1 MPYFMGS
8 KKPVIAEA
16 PYDIALFVDEPQ
28 ILAQLK
34 GSIKDTGFKTVLYK
48 LKSLDDLIEALE
60 RSDLDIILIHLT
72 ADNTENLDWLKR
84 VAEIINDI
92 PLIAICD
99 ELNDKIEKRLI
110 HSGVHYYLE
119 RSELN
124 ARHLRR
130 ILLPTTRFKDAAR
143 KKTFLEQRLH
153 TVMRYMQKA
162 INGLKYTV
170 FRIYDDGM
178 YTAFTPEEYIGNT
191 LPERKSL
198 RKSPPWFLSKTAI
211 NILLTYNYKETKGF
225 EYPIKIDGVGFMYF
239 ELRLIP
245 QDRGTAS
252 VLVRDITELKQLEQI
267 SIEDSAK
274 LNAIL
279 ESSQSI
285 IYALDKKFNYI
296 AYNSAHKKAVKFAY
310 ELDIEQGM
318 SYFLLPHI
326 RVAKESYR
334 EYLKRAFHGEQ
345 FTIQEI
351 FGEGTLFKKD
361 YETTFNPIRNNEGKI
376 SGVAVFSQDI
386 TIRKKAEEQ
395 LIQAKAAAEQ
405 ASKAKSEFLS
415 NMSHEIRTPM
425 NAIVGLTDLLMNENP
440 NAPYYEKMTAIKY
453 SADNLLRIINDI
465 LDFSKIDAGKLVVEE
480 SHFDLQTLI
489 DEMMRAL
496 KPIAADKGLEF
507 NATIAPDV
515 PLQLLGDRVRLSQ
528 ILVNLAGNALKFTSR
543 GRVDITVNVVSKT
556 KDKASLQFD
565 IVDTGIGIPKE
576 KIDTIFEIFTQAH
589 SNRKFGGTG
598 LGLAISKRLTEMQ
611 NGSISVESR
620 PGMGSTFTVVIPY
633 KLADKKAFTE
643 KKKSGSEAPNF
654 KGIRILVVEDNAM
667 NRFLAGQILNAWRV
681 TVDMAE
687 DGLEAIK
694 KLEENNYDLVLMD
707 LQMPRMDGFE
717 ASDYIRNKMPEPA
730 SGVPIVVLTADV
742 MPETRERALQLGIS
756 RFITKPFKQPDLIDA
771 IVDITGKG
779 MKKSKTETKAKQAPE
794 LNGVHTNGVEK
805 PDLDFLRKVIN
816 NDEKALKQLIGI
828 YLSAMP
834 VDMEEF
840 NNDYAADKVVELG
853 KIAHKMKSSFANLG
867 MKETAAALL
876 AIEKPCK
883 EGTKP
888 DNLEELVDTVKK
900 AFAKTMTA
908 LKEVK

>member
-1 MPYFMGS
+1 MGS
-8 KKPVIAEA
+8 KKTVISDM
-16 PYDIALFVDEPQ
+16 PYNIALFVDEPE
-28 ILAQLK
+28 ILTQLK
-34 GSIKDTGFKTVLYK
+34 DAIKGTGFKTVLYK

-60 RSDLDIILIHLT
+60 MSDIDIILIHLT
-72 ADNTENLDWLKR
+72 QENTDNLDWLKR

-99 ELNDKIEKRLI
+99 ELNDKIEKRII

-119 RSELN
+119 RNELN
-124 ARHLRR
+124 TRHLRR
-130 ILLPTTRFKDAAR
+130 ILLPTTRFKEAAR
-143 KKTFLEQRLH
+143 KKIFLEQRLH
-153 TVMRYMQKA
+153 TAMRYMQRA
-162 INGLKYTV
+162 IAGLQYTV

-178 YTAFTPEEYIGNT
+178 YTAFTPEEYIGTT

-198 RKSPPWFLSKTAI
+198 KKSPPWFLSKTAI
-211 NILLTYNYKETKGF
+211 NNLLAYNYKDAKGF
-225 EYPIKIDGVGFMYF
+225 DYQLKTDSGTLYF

-245 QDRGTAS
+245 QDAGVATA
-252 VLVRDITELKQLEQI
+252 LVRNITQLKLQEQV

-326 RVAKESYR
+326 KVAKEQYK
-334 EYLKRAFHGEQ
+334 EYLKRALNGEQ
-345 FTIQEI
+345 FTVQEV
-351 FGEGTLFKKD
+351 FGNSTLFKKD
-361 YETTFNPIRNNEGKI
+361 YETTFNPIRNAEGKI
-376 SGVAVFSQDI
+376 SGIAVFSQDI

-395 LIQAKAAAEQ
+395 LIQAKATAEQ

-480 SHFDLQTLI
+480 LHFDLQVLM

-496 KPIAADKGLEF
+496 KPIASDKGLEF
-507 NATIAPDV
+507 NAGIAPDV
-515 PLQLLGDRVRLSQ
+515 PLQLMGDRVRLSQ

-543 GRVDITVNVVSKT
+543 GRVDIVVNVVSKT

-576 KIDTIFEIFTQAH
+576 KIDSIFEIFTQAH

-643 KKKSGSEAPNF
+643 TKKLGLETPNF
-654 KGIRILVVEDNAM
+654 KGVKILVVEDNAM

-694 KLEENNYDLVLMD
+694 KLEENQYDLVLMD

-717 ASDYIRNKMPEPA
+717 ASDYIRNKMQEPA
-730 SGVPIVVLTADV
+730 STVPIVVLTADV
-742 MPETRERALQLGIS
+742 MPETRDRALQLGIS

-779 MKKSKTETKAKQAPE
+779 MKKSKTELKVKLVPE
-794 LNGVHTNGVEK
+794 TNGVHTNDIEK

-816 NDEKALKQLIGI
+816 YDEKALKQLIGI
-828 YLSAMP
+828 YLLAMP

-840 NNDYAADKVVELG
+840 NLSYAEDRVVELG
-853 KIAHKMKSSFANLG
+853 KIAHKIKSSFANLG

-888 DNLEELVDTVKK
+888 DNLEELVSVVKD
-900 AFAKTMTA
+900 AFAETMSA
-908 LKEVK
+908 LKQVK